1 MQQQLTMAAV
11 AAALMELRQPIAMY
25 ETDLHA
31 CVAQRLTAAGLPF
44 THEAKLA
51 KGCRIDFLVG
61 AVGVEIKKGKP
72 SAATLAAQL
81 QRYAACD
88 AVDGLIVITERTVR
102 LPKTLCGKPVRLIP
116 LSQLWGIALP

>member
-1 MQQQLTMAAV
+1 MHNEISMAAV
-11 AAALMELRQPIAMY
+11 AAALMELRQPLAMY
-25 ETDLHA
+25 EADLHA
-31 CVAQRLTAAGLPF
+31 CVGQRLSAAGLPF
-44 THEAKLA
+44 THEAVIA

-61 AVGVEIKKGKP
+61 SVGVEIKKGKP

-88 AVDGLIVITERTVR
+88 AVDGLIVVTERSVR
-102 LPKTLCGKPVRLIP
+102 LPKTLCGKPVRLIT

>member
-1 MQQQLTMAAV
+1 MQQTITMAQV

-31 CVAQRLTAAGLPF
+31 CVGQRLTAAGLPF
-44 THEAKLA
+44 VHEAKIA

-61 AVGVEIKKGKP
+61 TVGVEIKKGKP

-88 AVDGLIVITERTVR
+88 AVDGLIVITEKSVR
-102 LPKTLCGKPVRLIP
+102 LPETILGKPVRRIP

>member
-1 MQQQLTMAAV
+1 MMQKMSMATV
-11 AAALMELRQPIAMY
+11 AAALMELRSPIAMV
-25 ETDLHA
+25 EMDLHA
-31 CVAQRLTAAGLPF
+31 CVGQRLTAAGLPF
-44 THEAKLA
+44 VHEAKIA

-61 AVGVEIKKGKP
+61 TIGVEIKKGKP

-88 AVDGLIVITERTVR
+88 AVDGLIVITEKSVR
-102 LPKTLCGKPVRLIP
+102 LPGTILGKPVRLIP

>member
-1 MQQQLTMAAV
+1 MLENVTLAQV
-11 AAALMELRQPIAMY
+11 AAALMELRSPIAMY
-25 ETDLHA
+25 ETDIHA
-31 CVAQRLTAAGLPF
+31 CVGQRLTAAGLPF

-51 KGCRIDFLVG
+51 SGCRIDFLVG

-88 AVDGLIVITERTVR
+88 AVDGLIVITERSVR
-102 LPKTLCGKPVRLIP
+102 LPKTLFGKPVRLIP

>member
-1 MQQQLTMAAV
+1 MNQDITLATV
-11 AAALMELRQPIAMY
+11 AAALMELRSPIAMY

-31 CVAQRLTAAGLPF
+31 CVGQRLTAAGLPF
-44 THEAKLA
+44 VHEARIA

-61 AVGVEIKKGKP
+61 GIGVEIKKGKP

-88 AVDGLIVITERTVR
+88 AVGGLIVITERSVR
-102 LPKTLCGKPVRLIP
+102 LPPAILGKPVRCIP

>member
-1 MQQQLTMAAV
+1 MQQMITMAQV

-31 CVAQRLTAAGLPF
+31 CVGQRLTAAGLPF
-44 THEAKLA
+44 VHEAKLA

-61 AVGVEIKKGKP
+61 SVGVEIKKGKP

-88 AVDGLIVITERTVR
+88 AVDGLIVITEKSVR
-102 LPKTLCGKPVRLIP
+102 LPGTILGKPVRLIP

>member
-1 MQQQLTMAAV
+1 MHKDVTMATV
-11 AAALMELRQPIAMY
+11 AAALMELRRPIAMY
-25 ETDLHA
+25 EADLHA
-31 CVAQRLTAAGLPF
+31 CVGQRLSEAGLPY
-44 THEAKLA
+44 THEATIS

-61 AVGVEIKKGKP
+61 SIGVEIKKGKP

-88 AVDGLIVITERTVR
+88 AVDGLIVMTERSVR
-102 LPKTLCGKPVRLIP
+102 LPSMILGKPVRCIP

>member
-1 MQQQLTMAAV
+1 MMQNITMATV
-11 AAALMELRQPIAMY
+11 SAALMELRSPIAMV
-25 ETDLHA
+25 EMDIHA
-31 CVAQRLTAAGLPF
+31 CVAQRLTAAGLSF
-44 THEAKLA
+44 VHEARIA

-88 AVDGLIVITERTVR
+88 AVDGLIVITEKSVR
-102 LPKTLCGKPVRLIP
+102 LPETILGKPVRRIP

>member
-1 MQQQLTMAAV
+1 MATV
-11 AAALMELRQPIAMY
+11 TAALMELRSPIAMV
-25 ETDLHA
+25 EMDLHA
-31 CVAQRLTAAGLPF
+31 CVSQRLTAAGLPF
-44 THEAKLA
+44 VHEAKIA

-61 AVGVEIKKGKP
+61 TIGVEIKKGKP

-88 AVDGLIVITERTVR
+88 AVDGLIVITEKSVR
-102 LPKTLCGKPVRLIP
+102 LPKMLFGKPVRLIP

>member
-1 MQQQLTMAAV
+1 MQHDISMATV
-11 AAALMELRQPIAMY
+11 AAALMELRQPLAMY
-25 ETDLHA
+25 EADLHA
-31 CVAQRLTAAGLPF
+31 CVGQRLSAAGLPF
-44 THEAKLA
+44 THEAVIA

-61 AVGVEIKKGKP
+61 SVGVEIKKGKP

-88 AVDGLIVITERTVR
+88 AVGGLIVITERSVR
-102 LPKTLCGKPVRLIP
+102 LPPSILGKPVRCIP